1 MSMELS
7 DRERDIIA
15 YVLRWERK
23 EWSAYKDAEMTA
35 DAADRQRMRWGLAS
49 DIAMGL
55 IKMLELPPD
64 EVERLAR
71 RK

>member
-1 MSMELS
+1 MDLTE
-7 DRERDIIA
+7 RERDIIA

-23 EWSAYKDAEMTA
+23 EWNAYKDAEA
-35 DAADRQRMRWGLAS
+35 VSESADRQRTRWGVAS

-55 IKMLELPPD
+55 IQMLQLPPD
-64 EVERLAR
+64 EVEALSR

>member
-1 MSMELS
+1 MELTE
-7 DRERDIIA
+7 RERDIIA

-23 EWSAYKDAEMTA
+23 EWSAYKDAEATA

-55 IKMLELPPD
+55 IQMLKLPPS
-64 EVERLAR
+64 EVEKLSR